1 MDPLTQLVELLR
13 PRALLWKHLV
23 GQDAWAW
30 QMPSDSGVVFG
41 RVVSGTCRF
50 DVPDVGGGE
59 LDQGDYVLL
68 TAPSAWILRSGDED
82 AEVVDFED
90 VPTDLDPLDVAH
102 NPKQVRIVGG
112 HFDFDSANA
121 ELLTTFLAPIVH
133 IRSGG
138 SDDDG
143 RLNRVFQMI
152 DAEATMEGPGQTA
165 VLARLVEIVLI
176 ELMRAPEMLSNR
188 HNGMLTGL
196 TDPQIALALRAFHDN
211 IRRKWSVASLASEA
225 RMSRSIFSDRFTSL
239 VGQPP
244 MTYVLNW
251 RIAVARDALRRGGRS
266 LDEVADA
273 TGYASASAFSTAFTR
288 TVGRP
293 PARYARGV
301 R

>member
-41 RVVSGTCRF
+41 RVVGGTCRY
-50 DVPDVGGGE
+50 DVPEVGAGE
-59 LDQGDYVLL
+59 LDQGDYMLL
-68 TAPSAWILRSGDED
+68 TAPSAWILRGGDED

-90 VPTDLDPLDVAH
+90 VPTDLDPLDAADD
-102 NPKQVRIVGG
+102 PEQVRIVGG
-112 HFDFDSANA
+112 HFEFDPANA
-121 ELLTTFLAPIVH
+121 ELLTSFLAPIVH

-143 RLNRVFQMI
+143 RLNRVFRMI
-152 DAEATMEGPGQTA
+152 DAEATFEGPGQEA
-165 VLARLVEIVLI
+165 VLSRLLEIALI
-176 ELMRAPEMLSNR
+176 ELMRAPELLSNGHGGMLS
-188 HNGMLTGL
+188 GL
-196 TDPQIALALRAFHDN
+196 TDPQIVLALRAFHDN
-211 IRRKWSVASLASEA
+211 IRRKWSVASLASVA
-225 RMSRSIFSDRFTSL
+225 SMSRSIFSERFTSL

-266 LDEVADA
+266 LNEVADA

-288 TVGRP
+288 TVGLAP
-293 PARYARGV
+293 GRYARDV